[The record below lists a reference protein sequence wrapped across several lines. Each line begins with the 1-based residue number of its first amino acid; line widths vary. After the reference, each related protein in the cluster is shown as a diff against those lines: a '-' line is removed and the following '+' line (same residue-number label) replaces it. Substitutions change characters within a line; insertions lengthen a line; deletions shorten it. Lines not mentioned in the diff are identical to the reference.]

1 MRKLQSVSLSVIV
14 TAAAIPLVSG
24 TAVAASYERCIQGY
38 KNVQSA
44 SYRERL
50 KRDAAACK
58 GYQKKYAEDKG
69 DAIISDPCFGGGPV
83 CKEKLGVFDTKTE
96 CGEVTSSKLG
106 TPAQIKEAERVSL
119 ELLKNWNKV
128 CPMAQ

>member
-14 TAAAIPLVSG
+14 TAAAITLVSG

-69 DAIISDPCFGGGPV
+69 DASFQILALEEGPFAR
-83 CKEKLGVFDTKTE
+83 KNLEFL
-96 CGEVTSSKLG
+96 
-106 TPAQIKEAERVSL
+106 TPRLSAGRSPRANSEHRHR
-119 ELLKNWNKV
+119 
-128 CPMAQ
+128 